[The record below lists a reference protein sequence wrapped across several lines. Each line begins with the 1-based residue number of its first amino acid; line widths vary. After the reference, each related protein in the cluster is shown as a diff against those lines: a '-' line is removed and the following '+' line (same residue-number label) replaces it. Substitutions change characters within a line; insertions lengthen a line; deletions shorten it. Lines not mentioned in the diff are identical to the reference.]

1 MELEFTTTTIISMV
15 DNAQVGTALIA
26 ELVKAGL
33 EGSDVEVLEGD
44 HETIMAEIVG
54 RGFDESDARGYL
66 DAVEDGKSLVAA
78 RADEDQIEGFL
89 AIMARYEV
97 SDDQAGEA
105 NGEKLIEIEEELAL
119 TKSRVAQGGVR
130 GEPQRQ
136 RAAGR
141 GDRHGADRD
150 RGRRSPGRRP

>member
-1 MELEFTTTTIISMV
+1 MTTTIISMV
-15 DNAQVGTALIA
+15 DNAKAGTALIA

-44 HETIMAEIVG
+44 HETIMSEIVG
-54 RGFDESDARGYL
+54 RGFDESDARDYL
-66 DAVEDGKSLVAA
+66 EAVEDGKSLVAA

-105 NGEKLIEIEEELAL
+105 
-119 TKSRVAQGGVR
+119 
-130 GEPQRQ
+130 
-136 RAAGR
+136 GR
-141 GDRHGADRD
+141 
-150 RGRRSPGRRP
+150 